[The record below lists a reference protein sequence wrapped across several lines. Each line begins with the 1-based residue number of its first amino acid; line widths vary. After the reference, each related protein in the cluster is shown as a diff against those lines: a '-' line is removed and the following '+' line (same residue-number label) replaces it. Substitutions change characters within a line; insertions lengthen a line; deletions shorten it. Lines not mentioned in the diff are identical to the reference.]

1 MALLSRLFFYNKG
14 MIVLAGASA
23 SGKTE
28 VAKEL
33 AKKYGITKV
42 ITTTTR
48 SMRVNEV
55 DGRDYFF
62 VTKEKFELMI
72 QENRFVEYT
81 FYNGQLYGSTKDQIA
96 PNRCVV
102 IDPAGL
108 RAYIALNDPSIV
120 TFFLDSIEETRF
132 KRMLLRGDKEED
144 AKRRIEHDRLAFK
157 PENIADV
164 DFHIDSE
171 NFNVEE
177 VTDMVYQKYIEILN
191 QRQLKE

>member
-1 MALLSRLFFYNKG
+1 

-33 AKKYGITKV
+33 ARKYGITKV

-48 SMRVNEV
+48 DMRVGEV
-55 DGRDYFF
+55 NGRDYFF
-62 VTKEKFELMI
+62 VSKEQFERMI
-72 QENRFVEYT
+72 QEGRFVEYT
-81 FYNGQLYGSTKDQIA
+81 FYNNNLYGSTKDQISS
-96 PNRCVV
+96 NKCVV

-108 RAYIALNDPSIV
+108 RAYLGLNDRNIV
-120 TFFLDSIEETRF
+120 TFFLDANEDTRF
-132 KRMLLRGDKEED
+132 KRMLLRGDKEEV
-144 AKRRIEHDRLAFK
+144 AKNRVEHDRFAFS

-171 NFNVEE
+171 NFDVEK
-177 VTDMVYQKYIEILN
+177 VADMVYEKYKEIL
-191 QRQLKE
+191 KERNS

>member
-1 MALLSRLFFYNKG
+1 

-33 AKKYGITKV
+33 ARKYGITKV

-48 SMRVNEV
+48 DMRVGEV
-55 DGRDYFF
+55 NGRDYFF
-62 VTKEKFELMI
+62 VSKEQFEQMI
-72 QENRFVEYT
+72 QEGRFVEYT
-81 FYNGQLYGSTKDQIA
+81 FYNNNLYGSTKDQISS
-96 PNRCVV
+96 NKCVV

-108 RAYIALNDPSIV
+108 RAYLALNDHNIV
-120 TFFLDSIEETRF
+120 TFFLDANEETRF
-132 KRMLLRGDKEED
+132 KRMIQRGDNEEI
-144 AKRRIEHDRLAFK
+144 ARNRVEHDRLAFR

-171 NFNVEE
+171 NFDVEK
-177 VTDMVYQKYIEILN
+177 VADMVYEKYKEIL
-191 QRQLKE
+191 KERNL

>member
-1 MALLSRLFFYNKG
+1 

-48 SMRVNEV
+48 DMRVGEV

-62 VTKEKFELMI
+62 VSKEQFERMI
-72 QENRFVEYT
+72 RDDRFVEYT
-81 FYNGQLYGSTKDQIA
+81 FYNNNLYGSTKDQISS
-96 PNRCVV
+96 NKCVV

-108 RAYIALNDPSIV
+108 KAYLGLNDHNIV
-120 TFFLDSIEETRF
+120 TFFLDANEETRY
-132 KRMLLRGDKEED
+132 KRMLLRGDKED
-144 AKRRIEHDRLAFK
+144 VAKNRIEHDRLAFS

-171 NFNVEE
+171 NFDVEK
-177 VTDMVYQKYIEILN
+177 VADMVYEKYKEILK
-191 QRQLKE
+191 QRNL

>member
-1 MALLSRLFFYNKG
+1 

-33 AKKYGITKV
+33 AKKYGVTKV

-48 SMRVNEV
+48 PMRVGEV
-55 DGRDYFF
+55 NGRDYFF
-62 VTKEKFELMI
+62 VSKEQFEFMI
-72 QENRFVEYT
+72 QEGRFVEYT
-81 FYNGQLYGSTKDQIA
+81 FYNNNLYGSTKDQISS
-96 PNRCVV
+96 NKCVV

-108 RAYIALNDPSIV
+108 RAYIGLNDPGIV
-120 TFFLDSIEETRF
+120 TFFLDTTEETRF
-132 KRMLLRGDKEED
+132 KRMLQRGDKED
-144 AKRRIEHDRLAFK
+144 LAKNRIEHDRLAFR

-171 NFNVEE
+171 NFNVEK
-177 VTDMVYQKYIEILN
+177 VADMVYEKYLQI
-191 QRQLKE
+191 LKERNI

>member
-1 MALLSRLFFYNKG
+1 

-48 SMRVNEV
+48 PMRVGEV
-55 DGRDYFF
+55 NGRDYFF
-62 VTKEKFELMI
+62 VSKEQFELML
-72 QENRFVEYT
+72 QEDKFVEHT
-81 FYNGQLYGSTKDQIA
+81 IYNENLYGSTKDQIA

-108 RAYIALNDPSIV
+108 RAYIALNDPNII
-120 TFFLDSIEETRF
+120 TFFLDTDENIRYQ
-132 KRMLLRGDKEED
+132 RMLSRGDKEED
-144 AKRRIEHDRLAFK
+144 AKRRIAHDRLAFR
-157 PENIADV
+157 PSNIADV
-164 DFHIDSE
+164 DFHVDSQ

-177 VTDMVYQKYIEILN
+177 VTDYIYKKYLEILEE
-191 QRQLKE
+191 RTKK

>member
-1 MALLSRLFFYNKG
+1 

-48 SMRVNEV
+48 SMRVGETN
-55 DGRDYFF
+55 GKDYFF
-62 VTKEKFELMI
+62 VSKEKFELML
-72 QENRFVEYT
+72 QEGRFVEHT
-81 FYNGQLYGSTKDQIA
+81 LYNENLYGSTKDQIM

-108 RAYIALNDPSIV
+108 RAYIALNDPTIV
-120 TFFLDSIEETRF
+120 TFFLDSNEETRF

-144 AKRRIEHDRLAFK
+144 AKKRVTHDRLAFR

-164 DFHIDSE
+164 DFHINSE
-171 NFNVEE
+171 THSVEE
-177 VTDMVYQKYIEILN
+177 VTDDVYNKYIET
-191 QRQLKE
+191 LKKRGLK

>member
-1 MALLSRLFFYNKG
+1 MALLNKQIIYNRG

-33 AKKYGITKV
+33 AKKYGVTKV

-48 SMRVNEV
+48 PMRVGEV
-55 DGRDYFF
+55 NGRDYFF
-62 VTKEKFELMI
+62 VSKEQFEFMI
-72 QENRFVEYT
+72 QEGRFVEYT
-81 FYNGQLYGSTKDQIA
+81 FYNNNLYGSTKDQISS
-96 PNRCVV
+96 NKCVV

-108 RAYIALNDPSIV
+108 RAYIGLNDPGIV
-120 TFFLDSIEETRF
+120 TFFLDTTEETRF
-132 KRMLLRGDKEED
+132 KRMLQRGDKED
-144 AKRRIEHDRLAFK
+144 LAKNRIEHDRLAFR

-171 NFNVEE
+171 NFNVEK
-177 VTDMVYQKYIEILN
+177 VADMVYEKYLQI
-191 QRQLKE
+191 LKERNI

>member
-1 MALLSRLFFYNKG
+1 MALHKRQILYNRG

-33 AKKYGITKV
+33 ARKYGITKV

-48 SMRVNEV
+48 DMRVGEV
-55 DGRDYFF
+55 NGRDYFF
-62 VTKEKFELMI
+62 VSKEQFERMI
-72 QENRFVEYT
+72 QEGRFVEYT
-81 FYNGQLYGSTKDQIA
+81 FYNNNLYGSTKDQISS
-96 PNRCVV
+96 NKCVV

-108 RAYIALNDPSIV
+108 RAYLGLNDRNIV
-120 TFFLDSIEETRF
+120 TFFLDANEDTRF
-132 KRMLLRGDKEED
+132 KRMLLRGDKEEV
-144 AKRRIEHDRLAFK
+144 AKNRVEHDRFAFS

-171 NFNVEE
+171 NFDVEK
-177 VTDMVYQKYIEILN
+177 VADMVYEKYKEIL
-191 QRQLKE
+191 KERNS

>member
-1 MALLSRLFFYNKG
+1 

-42 ITTTTR
+42 R
-48 SMRVNEV
+48 KMRVGETN
-55 DGRDYFF
+55 GKDYFF
-62 VTKEKFELMI
+62 VSKEKFELML
-72 QENRFVEYT
+72 QEGRFVEHT
-81 FYNGQLYGSTKDQIA
+81 LYNENLYGSTKDQIM

-102 IDPAGL
+102 IDSAGL
-108 RAYIALNDPSIV
+108 RAYIALNDPTIV
-120 TFFLDSIEETRF
+120 TFFLDSNEETRF

-144 AKRRIEHDRLAFK
+144 AKKRVTHDRLAFR

-164 DFHIDSE
+164 DFHINSE
-171 NFNVEE
+171 THSVEE
-177 VTDMVYQKYIEILN
+177 VTDDVYNKYMET
-191 QRQLKE
+191 LKKRGLK

>member
-1 MALLSRLFFYNKG
+1 MALHKRQILYNRG

-48 SMRVNEV
+48 DMRVGEV
-55 DGRDYFF
+55 NGRDYFF
-62 VTKEKFELMI
+62 VSKEQFERMI
-72 QENRFVEYT
+72 QEGRFVEYT
-81 FYNGQLYGSTKDQIA
+81 FYNNNLYGSTKDQISS
-96 PNRCVV
+96 NKCVV

-108 RAYIALNDPSIV
+108 RAYLGLNDRNIV
-120 TFFLDSIEETRF
+120 TFFLDANEDTRF
-132 KRMLLRGDKEED
+132 KRMLLRGDKEEV
-144 AKRRIEHDRLAFK
+144 AKNRVEHDRFAFS

-171 NFNVEE
+171 NFDVEK
-177 VTDMVYQKYIEILN
+177 VADMVYEKYKEIL
-191 QRQLKE
+191 KERNS